1 MKLSLIFS
9 CLLTLG
15 FVAPMEEMNEGREM
29 FILYVIKHETEE
41 VFAYEYAY
49 KEEII
54 SWIENGIFE
63 YEDDKEFNLNES
75 DARSEDTSKS
85 KFP

>member
-1 MKLSLIFS
+1 MKISLIFS
-9 CLLTLG
+9 WLLGMG
-15 FVAPMEEMNEGREM
+15 FVVPMEEMNEGREM
-29 FILYVIKHETEE
+29 YILYVVKHETEE

-63 YEDDKEFNLNES
+63 YEDDQEFNLNES
-75 DARSEDTSKS
+75 DTRSEDISKS
-85 KFP
+85 KLP

>member
-1 MKLSLIFS
+1 MKISLIFS
-9 CLLTLG
+9 WLLGMG
-15 FVAPMEEMNEGREM
+15 FVVPMEEMNEGREM
-29 FILYVIKHETEE
+29 YILYVVKHETEE

-63 YEDDKEFNLNES
+63 YEVDQEFNLNES
-75 DARSEDTSKS
+75 DTRSEDITKS
-85 KFP
+85 KLP